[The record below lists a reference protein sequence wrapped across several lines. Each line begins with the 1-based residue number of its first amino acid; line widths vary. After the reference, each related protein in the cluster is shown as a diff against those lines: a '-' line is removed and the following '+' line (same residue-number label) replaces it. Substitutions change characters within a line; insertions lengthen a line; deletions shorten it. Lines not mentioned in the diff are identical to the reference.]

1 MLKPIDTSTWSS
13 QDIIREAKMQTDAI
27 ARLDVWKRLAYSL
40 VAIGFVLGLW
50 GANVANTIGI
60 AAGVLCLVAGI
71 PASVVL
77 TVGVSRGRNNVKHML
92 EAAGVDVGALL
103 RPRSKGEAASSRSV
117 DNTPAAKSQNK

>member
-1 MLKPIDTSTWSS
+1 MLKPVDTSTWSS
-13 QDIIREAKMQTDAI
+13 QDIIREAKMQADAI

-77 TVGVSRGRNNVKHML
+77 TVGISRGRNNVKHML
-92 EAAGVDVGALL
+92 EAAGVDVDALL

>member
-92 EAAGVDVGALL
+92 EAAGVDVGVLL

>member
-1 MLKPIDTSTWSS
+1 MLKPVDTSTWSS

-40 VAIGFVLGLW
+40 VAIGFVLGMW

-77 TVGVSRGRNNVKHML
+77 TVGISRGRNNVKHML
-92 EAAGVDVGALL
+92 EAAGVDVDALL

>member
-1 MLKPIDTSTWSS
+1 MLKPVDTSKWSS
-13 QDIIREAKMQTDAI
+13 QDIIREAKMQADAI

-77 TVGVSRGRNNVKHML
+77 TVGISRGRNNVKHML
-92 EAAGVDVGALL
+92 EAAGVDVDALL

>member
-1 MLKPIDTSTWSS
+1 MLKPVDTSKWSS

-77 TVGVSRGRNNVKHML
+77 TVGISRGRNNVKHML
-92 EAAGVDVGALL
+92 EAAGVDVDALL
-103 RPRSKGEAASSRSV
+103 RPRSKGEAASSHNV
-117 DNTPAAKSQNK
+117 DGARAARSQNK

>member
-1 MLKPIDTSTWSS
+1 MLKPVDTSKWSS
-13 QDIIREAKMQTDAI
+13 QDIIREAKMQVDAI

-40 VAIGFVLGLW
+40 VAIGFVLGMW

-77 TVGVSRGRNNVKHML
+77 TVGISRGRNNVKHML
-92 EAAGVDVGALL
+92 EAAGVDVDALL
-103 RPRSKGEAASSRSV
+103 RPRSKGEATSSHNV
-117 DNTPAAKSQNK
+117 DGARAARSQNK

>member
-1 MLKPIDTSTWSS
+1 MLKPVDTSKWSS

-60 AAGVLCLVAGI
+60 VAGVLCLVVGI

-77 TVGVSRGRNNVKHML
+77 TVGVSRGRSNVKHML

-117 DNTPAAKSQNK
+117 DSTPAAKSQNK

>member
-13 QDIIREAKMQTDAI
+13 QDIMREAKMQADAI

-77 TVGVSRGRNNVKHML
+77 TVGISRGRSNVKHML
-92 EAAGVDVGALL
+92 EAADVDVDALL
-103 RPRSKGEAASSRSV
+103 RPRSKGEATSSRSV
-117 DNTPAAKSQNK
+117 DSTRAARSQNK